1 MQDDRVSKGML
12 TASSMYNHYYGPWNA
27 RLHARNYGSI
37 RGGWVA
43 KYRNRNQ
50 WIQIDLGVVTRVKRI
65 ATQGRY
71 DANQW
76 VKSYTVSYSSDGSRF
91 YPVKHGRRIKV
102 TVSSIYSQILI
113 SAGLPSRWSFGLS
126 QNNLGMRH
134 ETSKTWKCLRR
145 ERLPYTMSRGSF
157 ARLLAYTKSFSWL
170 ACRVVGRKQTN
181 YATDKPR
188 ERFRKH

>member
-1 MQDDRVSKGML
+1 MTSREYTVLRTLTSLSLSFLIALFDSYMRISDPCDVPLGMQDGRVSKGML
-12 TASSMYNHYYGPWNA
+12 TASSMYNHYYSPWNA
-27 RLHARNYGSI
+27 RLHARNYGST

-102 TVSSIYSQILI
+102 TVRSIYSQIAI
-113 SAGLPSRWSFGLS
+113 SASFPHRRFFGLS
-126 QNNLGMRH
+126 RNTLGMCH
-134 ETSKTWKCLRR
+134 ETQRMSASSK
-145 ERLPYTMSRGSF
+145 
-157 ARLLAYTKSFSWL
+157 
-170 ACRVVGRKQTN
+170 
-181 YATDKPR
+181 AT
-188 ERFRKH
+188 